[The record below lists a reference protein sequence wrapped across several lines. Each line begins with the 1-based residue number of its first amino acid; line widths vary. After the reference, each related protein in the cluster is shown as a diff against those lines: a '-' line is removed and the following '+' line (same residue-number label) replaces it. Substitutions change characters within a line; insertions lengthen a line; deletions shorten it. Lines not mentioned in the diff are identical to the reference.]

1 MTGLAG
7 SYVPDMSNMAEVEKQ
22 LAAVLGKSVD
32 ELNRTECFDMEQR
45 SEIYTI
51 LTTLKAETQTHQE
64 TIGQW
69 VSDGSEE
76 PCDA

>member
-1 MTGLAG
+1 MTGSAG
-7 SYVPDMSNMAEVEKQ
+7 SYIPDMSDMAEVEKQ
-22 LAAVLGKSVD
+22 LVTVLGKSVD
-32 ELNRTECFDMEQR
+32 ELNHSECFDMDQR